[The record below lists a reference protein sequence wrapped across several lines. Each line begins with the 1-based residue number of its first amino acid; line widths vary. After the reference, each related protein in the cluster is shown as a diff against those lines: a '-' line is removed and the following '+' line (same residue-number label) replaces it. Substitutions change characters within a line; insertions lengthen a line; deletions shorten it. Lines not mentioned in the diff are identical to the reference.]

1 MKDYVTESVIIGMKM
16 ALETL
21 KSVVYARVIANKH
34 QQPILS
40 LSEITEILEKL
51 IQDEKD
57 I

>member
-1 MKDYVTESVIIGMKM
+1 MKDYVKQSVILGIGL
-16 ALETL
+16 ALATL
-21 KSVVYARVIANKH
+21 KHEVYARLIADKQ

-51 IQDEKD
+51 IENEKD